1 MQFAAPVVSCE
12 AVVYHYMEQ
21 LRSKYSRRVKNLT
34 RKSFHVVILQI
45 SKEKAPAPRSGSGA
59 QAWKSIWSISDRNK
73 KSEPVPSGTSSDF
86 FVLVDDIGLDHRFC
100 PVGQNRMDAA
110 SF

>member
-1 MQFAAPVVSCE
+1 M
-12 AVVYHYMEQ
+12 
-21 LRSKYSRRVKNLT
+21 LRRMY
-34 RKSFHVVILQI
+34 
-45 SKEKAPAPRSGSGA
+45 KAPGFAQGKTGDPRS
-59 QAWKSIWSISDRNK
+59 IDNIFDENK